1 MKRRER
7 GSSMCQLQGPVKVRA
22 RAWWG
27 EAQSPH
33 PDKPQG
39 SRVQR
44 LQFTMIFFFF
54 KPPLM
59 LYKPTVQAHSPQRAS
74 QRHSLGV
81 WEKQQIPLA
90 PPTPQTPTTP
100 PSILPLWRRVLRG
113 QATSLSVRTLRPLY
127 PEARVLQ
134 T

>member
-27 EAQSPH
+27 RPRA
-33 PDKPQG
+33 
-39 SRVQR
+39 RVPTSHR
-44 LQFTMIFFFF
+44 AAGAETPVNNDFFFFF
-54 KPPLM
+54 KPPLT

-90 PPTPQTPTTP
+90 PPTPPTPTTP
-100 PSILPLWRRVLRG
+100 SSILPLWRRVLRG

>member
-1 MKRRER
+1 
-7 GSSMCQLQGPVKVRA
+7 MCQLQGPVKVRA

-100 PSILPLWRRVLRG
+100 PLHL
-113 QATSLSVRTLRPLY
+113 TSLEKGSEGAGHLLVSENLETALS
-127 PEARVLQ
+127 
-134 T
+134 